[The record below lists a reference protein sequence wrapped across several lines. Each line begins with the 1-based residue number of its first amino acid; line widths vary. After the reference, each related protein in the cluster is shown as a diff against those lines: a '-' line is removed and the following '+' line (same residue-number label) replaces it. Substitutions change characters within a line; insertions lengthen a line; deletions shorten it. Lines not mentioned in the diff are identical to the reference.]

1 MKHSPQIIILGGGP
15 AGMGVGYYCYKNK
28 IKFKLFEMSS
38 EVGGNCK
45 TFRYHN
51 FKYDS
56 GAHRFHDKDNQT
68 TKDII
73 SIMGED
79 LNKIEVPSQIYLKN
93 RYIDFPLSPWNLVKF
108 LGLKDSF
115 TEFAKLLY
123 IKAKNSDKDFKNFE
137 EFAINTYGKKLANLF
152 LLGYS
157 EKLWGLPCSK
167 LSTEIAGKRLKGL
180 NLTTLILEIL
190 GLKNKKT
197 KHLDGEFYYPKEGI
211 GSIFQKMML
220 KTDKKNYFLENE
232 VTKIEHS
239 NNFIKN
245 IETNG
250 EGVHDVDYLVSSLS
264 LDIIGRIMEPK
275 IPKIV
280 SNSIKSIKYRD
291 LILVTFFLDKKNIN
305 RNGSMYFPS
314 NSFSFT
320 RIYEAKNR
328 SKNMSPLNK
337 TSLSVEIPTYSDST
351 LWNQT
356 NIKIQEKITQEL
368 MNLNLFNEKNI
379 IDIKINRISKAYPIL
394 DNNYKNHIDVIMKY
408 FSQFK
413 NLRINGRNGKFK
425 YTHIH
430 DHIKDAR
437 NIVENLKNNFI

>member
-1 MKHSPQIIILGGGP
+1 MK
-15 AGMGVGYYCYKNK
+15 N
-28 IKFKLFEMSS
+28 
-38 EVGGNCK
+38 
-45 TFRYHN
+45 
-51 FKYDS
+51 
-56 GAHRFHDKDNQT
+56 
-68 TKDII
+68 
-73 SIMGED
+73 
-79 LNKIEVPSQIYLKN
+79 
-93 RYIDFPLSPWNLVKF
+93 
-108 LGLKDSF
+108 
-115 TEFAKLLY
+115 LLY
-123 IKAKNSDKDFKNFE
+123 V
-137 EFAINTYGKKLANLF
+137 AICILAISCCNEPKK
-152 LLGYS
+152 
-157 EKLWGLPCSK
+157 
-167 LSTEIAGKRLKGL
+167 
-180 NLTTLILEIL
+180 
-190 GLKNKKT
+190 
-197 KHLDGEFYYPKEGI
+197 
-211 GSIFQKMML
+211 
-220 KTDKKNYFLENE
+220 NE

-291 LILVTFFLDKKNIN
+291 LILVTLFLDKKNIN